1 YIDIT
6 DDYIEVGGL
15 TRQHSVE
22 NHEKINEI
30 CPFLIEGMKYVGH
43 SQIRSRGT
51 VGGSI
56 VHADPTA
63 EIPVMLTALGG
74 TVMVQSNEGKREVE
88 PDELFLTYM
97 TTTIEPEEILVSA
110 KFPIPKGRSGQ
121 AIEEFTMR
129 SGDFAIVLAAC
140 NVKLNDQNEIS
151 EATLVLGGVDGAPI
165 VLDEVTDELMG
176 LTPDMETIQKSTEQI
191 TELIDPEEDVH
202 ASDDYRKDL
211 AVTLSNRVLMKAIE
225 RAKDN

>member
-1 YIDIT
+1 MKPAIFDYYAPETLNESLNLLEEHGFDSKILSGGQSLIPMMNMRLARPGVIIDINQLHELDYIDIT

-110 KFPIPKGRSGQ
+110 KFPIPKGR
-121 AIEEFTMR
+121 
-129 SGDFAIVLAAC
+129 
-140 NVKLNDQNEIS
+140 
-151 EATLVLGGVDGAPI
+151 
-165 VLDEVTDELMG
+165 
-176 LTPDMETIQKSTEQI
+176 
-191 TELIDPEEDVH
+191 
-202 ASDDYRKDL
+202 
-211 AVTLSNRVLMKAIE
+211 
-225 RAKDN
+225 